1 MREEHESEHSTKTA
15 VIEKTSTRSNLKRQY
30 ARKTTHTAINAA
42 DQGRKYA
49 NEITGEKCG
58 LNLNFSIWFDHLP
71 DYDLLFLHYECKTK
85 H

>member
-58 LNLNFSIWFDHLP
+58 LKFQPFV
-71 DYDLLFLHYECKTK
+71 Y
-85 H
+85 